1 MVVVDLPALPDE
13 RGRWGAEGEDS
24 WGDAVAWL
32 AREPGAFRPPGPP
45 RVVAFVAHNG
55 LCNRLA
61 GLGGLW
67 ALADHDGAAFELL
80 WEGEIACQGAFSE
93 LYDDAD
99 GLAVVDGAR
108 VQELRDA
115 PDCWVFDTKRASHF
129 WTAPWTFLL
138 STEAGA
144 PDFASFDAR
153 AALPRRLAPSAAVRG
168 AVNGFLSLG
177 PWGSWTC
184 RGARFHD
191 GFAAYASTVDR
202 FEAEIGALLRG
213 AAPDPGHPVVFLA
226 ADARGTVDRVLATFR
241 AAADDGR
248 LVVLD
253 KRFATPH
260 ACLKVVRHTS
270 SVDALADLYLLARCT
285 SILGTF
291 QSSFS
296 ELAAVLGGVPARCPG
311 LPPRLRASL
320 NLYAAVRAT
329 AAVAAHDG
337 PAPELAGEP
346 RPPTVIA
353 PRAALLKLPRDG
365 GGRFR
370 VRGAKG
376 ALVRDHVEQ
385 TGALVG
391 VLRPGEDASRPNFVW
406 LSIAAV
412 VWCACPYDLAAASE
426 WRRGW
431 MLRRLAVNFVTTF
444 GYVGFWHAAL
454 YVWGCSERKFM
465 PNVFPDASRM
475 LHNVWYS
482 VLAVVQWTAWECV
495 YMRGAAR
502 GTLPTHALDSS
513 GAYVR
518 LALWIVAIPLYR
530 GAHFYFAHRLI
541 HVKPLYK
548 FVHSLHHRNI
558 DIEPFAGLCM
568 HPVEHLFYFSC
579 VGPSLYC
586 RAHPFVF
593 WWNGVHLLLSPAASH
608 SGWEDHLQSDQFH
621 MLHHRRFECNYG
633 SASFPLDHPSAR
645 DCLHG
650 SSKTY
655 GARATRPPRPRR
667 RRTAQWRGRRRTR
680 RTRRC
685 RRAPGSRGI

>member
-67 ALADHDGAAFELL
+67 ALADHYGAAFELL

-144 PDFASFDAR
+144 PDFTSFDA
-153 AALPRRLAPSAAVRG
+153 AARRCLGRLAPSAAVRG

-177 PWGSWTC
+177 PWGLLDLSRRTVGVHV
-184 RGARFHD
+184 RGTDHETFHD

-226 ADARGTVDRVLATFR
+226 ADARGTIDRVLATFR

-320 NLYAAVRAT
+320 NLYAAVPAT
-329 AAVAAHDG
+329 AAVAVHDG
-337 PAPELAGEP
+337 PARPELAGEAP

-353 PRAALLKLPRDG
+353 PCAALPKLPRDG

-391 VLRPGEDASRPNFVW
+391 VLRPGEDVVAVREATSSEGVDRLWVAGRGWVSARVLEPRRDAKGDH
-406 LSIAAV
+406 AA
-412 VWCACPYDLAAASE
+412 ALAAYQAE
-426 WRRGW
+426 R
-431 MLRRLAVNFVTTF
+431 
-444 GYVGFWHAAL
+444 HAR
-454 YVWGCSERKFM
+454 Y
-465 PNVFPDASRM
+465 
-475 LHNVWYS
+475 
-482 VLAVVQWTAWECV
+482 TADH
-495 YMRGAAR
+495 AR
-502 GTLPTHALDSS
+502 WNAEL
-513 GAYVR
+513 
-518 LALWIVAIPLYR
+518 LALVATGAVKLEGNRVQIVQAE
-530 GAHFYFAHRLI
+530 A
-541 HVKPLYK
+541 
-548 FVHSLHHRNI
+548 
-558 DIEPFAGLCM
+558 
-568 HPVEHLFYFSC
+568 
-579 VGPSLYC
+579 
-586 RAHPFVF
+586 
-593 WWNGVHLLLSPAASH
+593 
-608 SGWEDHLQSDQFH
+608 
-621 MLHHRRFECNYG
+621 
-633 SASFPLDHPSAR
+633 
-645 DCLHG
+645 
-650 SSKTY
+650 
-655 GARATRPPRPRR
+655 
-667 RRTAQWRGRRRTR
+667 
-680 RTRRC
+680 
-685 RRAPGSRGI
+685 

>member
-67 ALADHDGAAFELL
+67 ALADHYGAAFELL

-144 PDFASFDAR
+144 PDFASFDA
-153 AALPRRLAPSAAVRG
+153 AARRCLGRLAPSAAVRG

-177 PWGSWTC
+177 PWGLLDLSRRTVGVHV
-184 RGARFHD
+184 RGTDHETFHDGAGTGFHD

-320 NLYAAVRAT
+320 NLYAA
-329 AAVAAHDG
+329 
-337 PAPELAGEP
+337 
-346 RPPTVIA
+346 
-353 PRAALLKLPRDG
+353 
-365 GGRFR
+365 
-370 VRGAKG
+370 
-376 ALVRDHVEQ
+376 

-391 VLRPGEDASRPNFVW
+391 VLRPGEDVVAVREATSSEGVDRVW
-406 LSIAAV
+406 VAGRGWVSARVLEPRRDAKGDHAA
-412 VWCACPYDLAAASE
+412 ALAAYQAE
-426 WRRGW
+426 R
-431 MLRRLAVNFVTTF
+431 
-444 GYVGFWHAAL
+444 HAR
-454 YVWGCSERKFM
+454 Y
-465 PNVFPDASRM
+465 
-475 LHNVWYS
+475 
-482 VLAVVQWTAWECV
+482 TADH
-495 YMRGAAR
+495 AR
-502 GTLPTHALDSS
+502 WNAEL
-513 GAYVR
+513 
-518 LALWIVAIPLYR
+518 LALVATGAVKLEGNRVQIVQAE
-530 GAHFYFAHRLI
+530 A
-541 HVKPLYK
+541 
-548 FVHSLHHRNI
+548 
-558 DIEPFAGLCM
+558 
-568 HPVEHLFYFSC
+568 
-579 VGPSLYC
+579 
-586 RAHPFVF
+586 
-593 WWNGVHLLLSPAASH
+593 
-608 SGWEDHLQSDQFH
+608 
-621 MLHHRRFECNYG
+621 
-633 SASFPLDHPSAR
+633 
-645 DCLHG
+645 
-650 SSKTY
+650 
-655 GARATRPPRPRR
+655 
-667 RRTAQWRGRRRTR
+667 
-680 RTRRC
+680 
-685 RRAPGSRGI
+685 